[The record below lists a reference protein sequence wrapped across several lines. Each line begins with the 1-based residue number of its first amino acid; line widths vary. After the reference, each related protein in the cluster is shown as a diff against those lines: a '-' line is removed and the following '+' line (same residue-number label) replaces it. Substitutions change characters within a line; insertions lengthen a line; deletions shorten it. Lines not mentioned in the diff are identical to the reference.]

1 MSDKKKY
8 SSVDEVYKKLK
19 SYLKTTVFD
28 EGEKI
33 PSERQIAEDLSVNRT
48 TLRAAM
54 HKLVE
59 DGFLE
64 RKIGS
69 GTFVKVTTEM
79 IKNIDNALADYSPSE
94 LIEIRIMLEPQL
106 ALIAAANAQSRD
118 IGLLKELS
126 EISGNGT
133 SVIEESD
140 IDFNEHLAKMSGNG
154 LLQRMYLDISTVRRN
169 IKSKKSAENSAKS
182 ISFTDAERW
191 SMHQNNVIRAL
202 ENHLAKAAEEAVKNK
217 LADLLLNQFFAI
229 RNTDLIGKK

>member
-106 ALIAAANAQSRD
+106 ALIAAANAQSQD

-126 EISGNGT
+126 AISDKE
-133 SVIEESD
+133 SSIIEESD

-169 IKSKKSAENSAKS
+169 IKSKKSAENPVKS

-191 SMHQNNVIRAL
+191 GMHQNNVIRAL

-229 RNTDLIGKK
+229 RNTDLISKK